1 MPDAQKPA
9 AANTSAGNITPP
21 AGPPLATRPVEA
33 EKEVAPV
40 ARVAVHRQDLLS
52 IQELREE
59 TKDPNRHYRWVR
71 TVAKDDDGSIS
82 VRQKQQLGY
91 EIEHEKP
98 NGVRTV
104 AKPDSTSDGSI
115 RMGDLV
121 LMSCP
126 KVLRQ
131 EREKENLHFNE
142 ARLGANSETFKSRT
156 QGQRG
161 AKIIGEEHEER
172 E

>member
-1 MPDAQKPA
+1 MADAQKPT

-21 AGPPLATRPVEA
+21 AGPPPATRPVEA

-52 IQELREE
+52 IQELDER
-59 TKDPNRHYRWVR
+59 TKNPNRHYRWVR
-71 TVAKDDDGSIS
+71 TVARDDDGSIS
-82 VRQKQQLGY
+82 VRQKEQMGY
-91 EIEHEKP
+91 VIERLVEG
-98 NGVRTV
+98 GVRTI
-104 AKPDSTSDGSI
+104 AKPDSTADGSI

-131 EREKENLHFNE
+131 ARETENLHFNE
-142 ARLGANSETFKSRT
+142 ARLGANSETFKSKT
-156 QGQRG
+156 SGQRG